1 MITGVAFTLE
11 MRLKTYSI
19 FNRFFC
25 VHNPFRKYDILCWKH
40 CFSTKKSHLTN
51 QPFLAEMLFIFS
63 RKGSSTQNFSKAFK
77 GVTNGHVSVVQKSS

>member
-11 MRLKTYSI
+11 MRLKSYSI

-25 VHNPFRKYDILCWKH
+25 VHNPIRKYDILCWKR
-40 CFSTKKSHLTN
+40 CFSTKKSHLSN

-63 RKGSSTQNFSKAFK
+63 RKGSSTLKSSEAFK
-77 GVTNGHVSVVQKSS
+77 ADT